1 MRISFARY
9 LRRRETRA
17 RCGRYA
23 STTTDKEL
31 RSLFDV
37 AESVGP
43 EVPPSYNVAPTR
55 QVRVVLERAPRREP
69 RAGAER
75 QLRTASVGLVP
86 GVVEGPEDRL
96 PVDQRPLVE
105 TTPRSPASDRPPR
118 SAAASSGG
126 RYFEWMKDAEGKK
139 IPYFLHGERPV
150 LAMAA
155 LYELWP
161 DPSKAED
168 DPDRWLW
175 TTTVLTTQAT
185 DATGH
190 IHDRS
195 PVILPASFWKHWLD
209 PSITDRDE
217 VQAMVNSI
225 PEPASAALPSEHGG
239 QQRRERPSELLN
251 PVGEDEK

>member
-1 MRISFARY
+1 M
-9 LRRRETRA
+9 
-17 RCGRYA
+17 CGRYA
-23 STTTDKEL
+23 STTTDRNCARCSMWPSRWAPKC
-31 RSLFDV
+31 RRRTTS
-37 AESVGP
+37 
-43 EVPPSYNVAPTR
+43 PPPDRFASCSNARPAGSREQGRAAAQDR
-55 QVRVVLERAPRREP
+55 QV
-69 RAGAER
+69 GSG
-75 QLRTASVGLVP
+75 T
-86 GVVEGPEDRL
+86 GVVEGPKIGSRL
-96 PVDQRPLVE
+96 INARSE
-105 TTPRSPASDRPPR
+105 TITEKPSFR
-118 SAAASSGG
+118 SAAAKRRCIIPADG
-126 RYFEWMKDAEGKK
+126 YFEWMKDAEGKK
-139 IPYFLHGERPV
+139 IPYFLHGDDPV
-150 LAMAA
+150 LAMAG

-195 PVILPASFWKHWLD
+195 PVILPASFWEHWLD

-225 PEPASAALPSEHGG
+225 PEPHLQPYQVSTAVNNVEND
-239 QQRRERPSELLN
+239 RPELLN

>member
-1 MRISFARY
+1 M
-9 LRRRETRA
+9 
-17 RCGRYA
+17 CGRYA

-75 QLRTASVGLVP
+75 QLRTAKWGLVP
-86 GVVEGPEDRL
+86 AWSKDPKIGSRL
-96 PVDQRPLVE
+96 INARSE
-105 TTPRSPASDRPPR
+105 TITEKPSFR
-118 SAAASSGG
+118 SAAAKRRCIIPADG
-126 RYFEWMKDAEGKK
+126 YFEWMKDAEGKK
-139 IPYFLHGERPV
+139 IPYFLHGDDPV
-150 LAMAA
+150 LAMAG

-175 TTTVLTTQAT
+175 TTTVLTTQVIYPSNDHQPRLLVGDHCDT
-185 DATGH
+185 
-190 IHDRS
+190 
-195 PVILPASFWKHWLD
+195 PVRYPPCGVARAVASVHVSWV
-209 PSITDRDE
+209 RC
-217 VQAMVNSI
+217 
-225 PEPASAALPSEHGG
+225 
-239 QQRRERPSELLN
+239 
-251 PVGEDEK
+251 

>member
-1 MRISFARY
+1 M
-9 LRRRETRA
+9 
-17 RCGRYA
+17 CGRYA

-75 QLRTASVGLVP
+75 QLRTAKWGLVP
-86 GVVEGPEDRL
+86 AWSKDPKIGSRL
-96 PVDQRPLVE
+96 INARSE
-105 TTPRSPASDRPPR
+105 TITEKPSFR
-118 SAAASSGG
+118 SAAAKRRCIIPADG
-126 RYFEWMKDAEGKK
+126 YFEWMKDAEGKK
-139 IPYFLHGERPV
+139 IPYFLHGDDPV
-150 LAMAA
+150 LAMAG

-195 PVILPASFWKHWLD
+195 PVILPASFWEHWLD

-225 PEPASAALPSEHGG
+225 PEPHLQPYQVSTAVNNVEND
-239 QQRRERPSELLN
+239 RPELLN
-251 PVGEDEK
+251 PVGEDQK